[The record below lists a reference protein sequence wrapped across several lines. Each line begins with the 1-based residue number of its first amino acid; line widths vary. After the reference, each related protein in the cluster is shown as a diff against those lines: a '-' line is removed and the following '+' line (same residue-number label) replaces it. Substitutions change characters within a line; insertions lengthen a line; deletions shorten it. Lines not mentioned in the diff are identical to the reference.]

1 MENIH
6 LKNLNS
12 EKTLKELAKNPK
24 AYLFY
29 VFQQNINNNYPALY
43 LFKKLPIIE
52 EFNNKIIEIL
62 YELTKEKISTIDKII
77 NLIAFEYNNKFKYSY
92 YKRDQITNEKIAE
105 FLLDYIIE
113 HYLLHSLYKKEEVK
127 IINNT
132 VNKKYSKLT
141 LVQLSAVD
149 HNSISGIVKTLEL
162 LDEEN
167 NETNI
172 EDLQNEF
179 KDIMNKIFNNP
190 HINILNRIS
199 NYIFRTI
206 NSNILNQYK
215 FTLYSKDTYIDE
227 IIKNTVKESLIALK
241 KLQVLNFEEEILK

>member
-29 VFQQNINNNYPALY
+29 VFQQNLNNNYPALY

-62 YELTKEKISTIDKII
+62 YQLTKEEIVTIDKII

-92 YKRDQITNEKIAE
+92 YKRDQITNDKINE
-105 FLLDYIIE
+105 SLLDYVIE

-127 IINNT
+127 QINST
-132 VNKKYSKLT
+132 LNKKYNKL
-141 LVQLSAVD
+141 LQVQLGAAD
-149 HNSISGIVKTLEL
+149 HSSISNIVKTLEL

-172 EDLQNEF
+172 EDLQMKF
-179 KDIMNKIFNNP
+179 KNIIAKISNDHNM
-190 HINILNRIS
+190 LNRIR
-199 NYIFRTI
+199 NYIYHHIEDKLLKPF
-206 NSNILNQYK
+206 K
-215 FTLYSKDTYIDE
+215 FTLYYDDLYIYDKIKD
-227 IIKNTVKESLIALK
+227 IIKEILIALK
-241 KLQVLNFEEEILK
+241 KLQVLDFDNKILE

>member
-1 MENIH
+1 MENIR

-62 YELTKEKISTIDKII
+62 YELTKEEIVTIDKII

-92 YKRDQITNEKIAE
+92 YKRDQITNDKITE
-105 FLLDYIIE
+105 FLLYHLIE
-113 HYLLHSLYKKEEVK
+113 HYLLHIFYKKEEVK
-127 IINNT
+127 QINNT
-132 VNKKYSKLT
+132 LNKKYCKL
-141 LVQLSAVD
+141 LQVQLGAAD

-162 LDEEN
+162 LDKEN

-172 EDLQNEF
+172 KDLQKKF
-179 KDIMNKIFNNP
+179 KKIKGTIRNQPNT
-190 HINILNRIS
+190 LDRIR
-199 NYIFRTI
+199 NYIYQFI
-206 NSNILNQYK
+206 EDKVLKPFK
-215 FTLYSKDTYIDE
+215 FTLYYDDLYIYDKIKE
-227 IIKNTVKESLIALK
+227 IIKETLIALK
-241 KLQVLNFEEEILK
+241 KLQVLNFDDEILK

>member
-1 MENIH
+1 MDNIH

-29 VFQQNINNNYPALY
+29 VFQQNLNNNYPALY

-62 YELTKEKISTIDKII
+62 YELTKEEIVTIDKII

-113 HYLLHSLYKKEEVK
+113 HYLLHSLYNKSEVK
-127 IINNT
+127 QINST
-132 VNKKYSKLT
+132 LNKKYSEL
-141 LVQLSAVD
+141 LQVQLGAAD
-149 HNSISGIVKTLEL
+149 HSSISNIVKTLEL

-172 EDLQNEF
+172 EDLQMKF
-179 KDIMNKIFNNP
+179 KNIIAKISNDHNM
-190 HINILNRIS
+190 LNRIR
-199 NYIFRTI
+199 NYIYHHIEDKLLKPF
-206 NSNILNQYK
+206 K
-215 FTLYSKDTYIDE
+215 FTLYYDDLYIYDKIKD
-227 IIKNTVKESLIALK
+227 IIKEILIALK
-241 KLQVLNFEEEILK
+241 KLQVLNFNDEILK

>member
-1 MENIH
+1 MDNIH

-29 VFQQNINNNYPALY
+29 VFQQNLNNNYPALY

-62 YELTKEKISTIDKII
+62 YELTKEEIVTIDKII

-113 HYLLHSLYKKEEVK
+113 HYLLHSLYNKSKVK
-127 IINNT
+127 QINSTLNR
-132 VNKKYSKLT
+132 KYSEL
-141 LVQLSAVD
+141 LQVQLGAPD

-167 NETNI
+167 NENNI
-172 EDLQNEF
+172 EDLQIEF
-179 KDIMNKIFNNP
+179 KVEIWNLI
-190 HINILNRIS
+190 
-199 NYIFRTI
+199 
-206 NSNILNQYK
+206 
-215 FTLYSKDTYIDE
+215 
-227 IIKNTVKESLIALK
+227 IIK
-241 KLQVLNFEEEILK
+241 

>member
-29 VFQQNINNNYPALY
+29 VFQQNINNNYPTLY

-52 EFNNKIIEIL
+52 EFNDKIIEIL
-62 YELTKEKISTIDKII
+62 YEITKEKISTIDKII

-105 FLLDYIIE
+105 SLLDYIIE
-113 HYLLHSLYKKEEVK
+113 HYLLHSLYKKKEVK
-127 IINNT
+127 QINSTLNR
-132 VNKKYSKLT
+132 KYSEL
-141 LVQLSAVD
+141 LQVQFGAAD
-149 HNSISGIVKTLEL
+149 HSSISEIVKTLEL
-162 LDEEN
+162 LDKEN
-167 NETNI
+167 NENNI
-172 EDLQNEF
+172 ENLQIEF
-179 KDIMNKIFNNP
+179 KNIMNKIFNNP
-190 HINILNRIS
+190 DMNILNRIS

-206 NSNILNQYK
+206 NTDILNQYK
-215 FTLYSKDTYIDE
+215 FTLYSKGTYIDE
-227 IIKNTVKESLIALK
+227 IIKDTVKKNLIALK
-241 KLQVLNFEEEILK
+241 KLQVLNFDDEILK

>member
-29 VFQQNINNNYPALY
+29 VFQQNVNNNYPALY

-52 EFNNKIIEIL
+52 EFNDKIIEIL
-62 YELTKEKISTIDKII
+62 YEITKEKISTIDKII

-105 FLLDYIIE
+105 SLLDYIIE

-127 IINNT
+127 QINST
-132 VNKKYSKLT
+132 LNKKYNEL
-141 LVQLSAVD
+141 LQVQLGAAD
-149 HNSISGIVKTLEL
+149 HSSISNIVKTLEL

-172 EDLQNEF
+172 EDLQMKF
-179 KDIMNKIFNNP
+179 KNIIAKISNDHNM
-190 HINILNRIS
+190 LNRIR
-199 NYIFRTI
+199 NYIYHHIEDKVLTPF
-206 NSNILNQYK
+206 K
-215 FTLYSKDTYIDE
+215 FTLYYDDLYIYDKIKD
-227 IIKNTVKESLIALK
+227 IIKEILIALK
-241 KLQVLNFEEEILK
+241 KLQVLDFDNKILE

>member
-1 MENIH
+1 MDNIH

-29 VFQQNINNNYPALY
+29 VFQQNLNNNYPALY

-62 YELTKEKISTIDKII
+62 YELTKEEIVTIDKII

-105 FLLDYIIE
+105 FLLDYTIE
-113 HYLLHSLYKKEEVK
+113 HYLLHSLYNKSEVK
-127 IINNT
+127 QINSTLNR
-132 VNKKYSKLT
+132 KYSEL
-141 LVQLSAVD
+141 LQIQLGEPD

-167 NETNI
+167 NENNI
-172 EDLQNEF
+172 EDLQIEF
-179 KDIMNKIFNNP
+179 KDIMNKILNNP
-190 HINILNRIS
+190 NMNMLNRIS
-199 NYIFRTI
+199 HYITNQINNTVLNPYNFDPYNHTYVYDTI
-206 NSNILNQYK
+206 N
-215 FTLYSKDTYIDE
+215 
-227 IIKNTVKESLIALK
+227 NTVKETLIALK
-241 KLQVLNFEEEILK
+241 KLQVLNFDDEILK

>member
-29 VFQQNINNNYPALY
+29 VFQQNLNNNYPVLY

-62 YELTKEKISTIDKII
+62 YELTKEEIVTIDKII

-105 FLLDYIIE
+105 SLLDYIIE

-132 VNKKYSKLT
+132 LNKKYSKLT
-141 LVQLSAVD
+141 LVQLGAVD

-179 KDIMNKIFNNP
+179 KDIIAKISNDHNM
-190 HINILNRIS
+190 LNRIR
-199 NYIFRTI
+199 NYIYHHIEDKLLKPF
-206 NSNILNQYK
+206 K
-215 FTLYSKDTYIDE
+215 FTLYYDDLYIYDKIKD
-227 IIKNTVKESLIALK
+227 IIKEILIALK

>member
-29 VFQQNINNNYPALY
+29 VFQQNLNNNYPALY

-62 YELTKEKISTIDKII
+62 YELTKEEIVTIDKII

-105 FLLDYIIE
+105 SLLDYIIE
-113 HYLLHSLYKKEEVK
+113 HYLLHSLYKKEKVK
-127 IINNT
+127 QINST
-132 VNKKYSKLT
+132 LNKKYSEL
-141 LVQLSAVD
+141 LQVQLGAAD
-149 HNSISGIVKTLEL
+149 HNSISGIVKTFEL

-167 NETNI
+167 NENNI
-172 EDLQNEF
+172 EDLQIEF
-179 KDIMNKIFNNP
+179 KDIMNKILNNP
-190 HINILNRIS
+190 DMNMLNRIS

-206 NSNILNQYK
+206 NSNILNQYD
-215 FTLYSKDTYIDE
+215 FTLFSKDTYIDE
-227 IIKNTVKESLIALK
+227 IIKDTVKKTLIALK
-241 KLQVLNFEEEILK
+241 KLQVIDFDNKILE

>member
-1 MENIH
+1 MDNIH

-29 VFQQNINNNYPALY
+29 VFQQNLNNNYPALY

-62 YELTKEKISTIDKII
+62 YELTKEEIVTIDKII

-113 HYLLHSLYKKEEVK
+113 HYLLHSLYNKSEVK
-127 IINNT
+127 QINST
-132 VNKKYSKLT
+132 LNKKYSEL
-141 LVQLSAVD
+141 LQVQLGAAD
-149 HNSISGIVKTLEL
+149 HSSISNIVKTLEL

-172 EDLQNEF
+172 EDLQMKF
-179 KDIMNKIFNNP
+179 KNIIAKISNDHNM
-190 HINILNRIS
+190 LNRIR
-199 NYIFRTI
+199 NYIYHHIEDKLLKPF
-206 NSNILNQYK
+206 K
-215 FTLYSKDTYIDE
+215 FTLYYDDLYIYDKIKD
-227 IIKNTVKESLIALK
+227 IIKEILIALK

>member
-1 MENIH
+1 MQNIH

-29 VFQQNINNNYPALY
+29 VFQQNLNNNYPALY

-62 YELTKEKISTIDKII
+62 YEITKEEIVTIDKII

-113 HYLLHSLYKKEEVK
+113 HYLLHSLYNKSEVK
-127 IINNT
+127 QINST
-132 VNKKYSKLT
+132 LNKKYS
-141 LVQLSAVD
+141 
-149 HNSISGIVKTLEL
+149 EL
-162 LDEEN
+162 L
-167 NETNI
+167 
-172 EDLQNEF
+172 
-179 KDIMNKIFNNP
+179 
-190 HINILNRIS
+190 
-199 NYIFRTI
+199 
-206 NSNILNQYK
+206 
-215 FTLYSKDTYIDE
+215 
-227 IIKNTVKESLIALK
+227 
-241 KLQVLNFEEEILK
+241 QV

>member
-62 YELTKEKISTIDKII
+62 YELTKEEIVTIDKII

-113 HYLLHSLYKKEEVK
+113 HYLLHSLYNKSEVK
-127 IINNT
+127 QINST
-132 VNKKYSKLT
+132 LNKKYSEL
-141 LVQLSAVD
+141 LQVQLGAAD
-149 HNSISGIVKTLEL
+149 HSSISNIVKTLEL

-179 KDIMNKIFNNP
+179 KDIIAKISNDHNM
-190 HINILNRIS
+190 LNRIR
-199 NYIFRTI
+199 NYIYHHIEDKLLKPF
-206 NSNILNQYK
+206 K
-215 FTLYSKDTYIDE
+215 FTLYYDDLYIYDKIKD
-227 IIKNTVKESLIALK
+227 IIKEILIALK
-241 KLQVLNFEEEILK
+241 KLKVLNFGDEILK

>member
-43 LFKKLPIIE
+43 IFKQLPIIE
-52 EFNNKIIEIL
+52 EFDDTIIEIL
-62 YELTKEKISTIDKII
+62 YEITKEKIITIDKII
-77 NLIAFEYNNKFKYSY
+77 NLIAFEYNNKFKYSF
-92 YKRDQITNEKIAE
+92 YKRDKITNDKITYS
-105 FLLDYIIE
+105 LLDYVIE
-113 HYLLHSLYKKEEVK
+113 HYLLHTLYKKEEVK
-127 IINNT
+127 QINST
-132 VNKKYSKLT
+132 LNKKYSEL
-141 LVQLSAVD
+141 LQVQLGAAD
-149 HNSISGIVKTLEL
+149 HSSISNIVKTLEL

-167 NETNI
+167 NENNI
-172 EDLQNEF
+172 EDLQIEF

-241 KLQVLNFEEEILK
+241 KLKVLNFGNEILK

>member
-113 HYLLHSLYKKEEVK
+113 HYLLHSLYNKSEVK
-127 IINNT
+127 QINST
-132 VNKKYSKLT
+132 LNKKYSEL
-141 LVQLSAVD
+141 LQVQLGAAD
-149 HNSISGIVKTLEL
+149 HSSISNIVKTLEL

-172 EDLQNEF
+172 EDLQMKF
-179 KDIMNKIFNNP
+179 KNIIAKISNDHNM
-190 HINILNRIS
+190 LNRIR
-199 NYIFRTI
+199 NYIYHHIEDKLLKPF
-206 NSNILNQYK
+206 K
-215 FTLYSKDTYIDE
+215 FTLYYDDLYIYDKIKD
-227 IIKNTVKESLIALK
+227 IIKEILIALK
-241 KLQVLNFEEEILK
+241 KLKVLNFNDEILK

>member
-1 MENIH
+1 MDNIH

-29 VFQQNINNNYPALY
+29 VFQQNLNNNYPALY
-43 LFKKLPIIE
+43 MFKKLPIIE

-62 YELTKEKISTIDKII
+62 YEITKDKITTIDKII

-113 HYLLHSLYKKEEVK
+113 HYLLHSLYNKSEVK
-127 IINNT
+127 QINST
-132 VNKKYSKLT
+132 LNKKYSEL
-141 LVQLSAVD
+141 LQVQLGAAD
-149 HNSISGIVKTLEL
+149 HNSISGIVKTFEL

-167 NETNI
+167 NENNI
-172 EDLQNEF
+172 EDLQIEF
-179 KDIMNKIFNNP
+179 KDIMNKILNNP
-190 HINILNRIS
+190 DMNMLNRIS

-206 NSNILNQYK
+206 NSNILNQYD
-215 FTLYSKDTYIDE
+215 FTLFSKDTYIDE
-227 IIKNTVKESLIALK
+227 IIKDTVKKTLIALK
-241 KLQVLNFEEEILK
+241 KLQVLDFEKEILK

>member
-77 NLIAFEYNNKFKYSY
+77 NLIAFEYNNKFKYSF
-92 YKRDQITNEKIAE
+92 YKRDKITNDKITYS
-105 FLLDYIIE
+105 LLDYVIE
-113 HYLLHSLYKKEEVK
+113 HYLLHTLYKSSEVK
-127 IINNT
+127 QINSTLNR
-132 VNKKYSKLT
+132 KYSEL
-141 LVQLSAVD
+141 LQVQLGAPD

-167 NETNI
+167 NENNI
-172 EDLQNEF
+172 EDLQIEF

-190 HINILNRIS
+190 HMNMLNRIS

-215 FTLYSKDTYIDE
+215 FTLYSKGTYIDE
-227 IIKNTVKESLIALK
+227 IIKNTVKETLIALK
-241 KLQVLNFEEEILK
+241 KLQILNFDDEIMK